1 MSRSSL
7 DATTAYYRTI
17 PGVGTLRFVL
27 GALERLWPALA
38 VRAACRLFLTPL
50 PPKWLVRSKKWG
62 SEWQRMQWPFED
74 ANVTVYAM
82 DASGPTV
89 LLAHG
94 WGGHAGQMVALA
106 NALAEAGMRPV
117 IMEMPAHGRS
127 AGLKSNLVQFARAI
141 EYVVARLG
149 DSGQLGA
156 GGDAQPVQMLVAHS
170 LGATAA
176 AFAVARSLPVERLVL
191 IAPAASPP
199 AYMRWFAQVFGLTEQ
214 TRAGLQG
221 RIEAREGVLVHHFE
235 PHMLGARVGVPLLIV
250 HDRKDT
256 INPFSDGE
264 AYVRNVK
271 GARLFATEGLG
282 HRVILKDAAA
292 IAEVVAFA
300 SGAEITYSDSSDR
313 HRLQA

>member
-7 DATTAYYRTI
+7 DATTAYYRTV

-27 GALERLWPALA
+27 GTLERLWPALA
-38 VRAACRLFLTPL
+38 IRAACRLFLTPL
-50 PPKWLVRSKKWG
+50 PPKWLARSKKWG
-62 SEWQRMQWPFED
+62 SQWQFMQWPFED
-74 ANVTVYAM
+74 ANVSVYAM
-82 DASGPTV
+82 EGNGPTV

-94 WGGHAGQMVALA
+94 WGGHAGQMHALA
-106 NALAEAGMRPV
+106 AELAEAGMRPV

-149 DSGQLGA
+149 DSGQ
-156 GGDAQPVQMLVAHS
+156 PVHVLVAHS

-176 AFAVARSLPVERLVL
+176 AFAAARSLPVERLVL
-191 IAPAASPP
+191 LAPAASPP
-199 AYMRWFAQVFGLTEQ
+199 AYMRWFAQVFGLTER

-221 RIEAREGVLVHHFE
+221 LIESREGVLVHHFE
-235 PHMLGARVGVPLLIV
+235 PRMLGARVGMPLLVV

-264 AYVRNVK
+264 AYVRHIA

-282 HRVILKDAAA
+282 HRAILKDATV
-292 IAEVVAFA
+292 IQQVVAFSSDA
-300 SGAEITYSDSSDR
+300 ITYLDSSDR
-313 HRLQA
+313 RRLQA

>member
-1 MSRSSL
+1 MSRTSL
-7 DATTAYYRTI
+7 EATTAYYRTV
-17 PGVGTLRFVL
+17 PAVGMLRFVL

-50 PPKWLVRSKKWG
+50 PPKWLARSKKWG
-62 SEWQRMQWPFED
+62 SQWRFSQWAFED
-74 ANVTVYAM
+74 ANVSVYAM
-82 DASGPTV
+82 DLAGPTV

-94 WGGHAGQMVALA
+94 WGGHAGQMHALA
-106 NALAEAGMRPV
+106 SGLAAAGMRPV

-149 DSGQLGA
+149 D
-156 GGDAQPVQMLVAHS
+156 GGQPVQVLVAHS

-176 AFAVARSLPVERLVL
+176 AFAAARSLPVQGLVL
-191 IAPAASPP
+191 VAPAASPP
-199 AYMRWFAQVFGLTEQ
+199 AYMRWFAQVFGLTER

-221 RIEAREGVLVHHFE
+221 RIESREGVLVHHFE
-235 PHMLGARVGVPLLIV
+235 PHMLGARVGMPLLVV

-264 AYVRNVK
+264 SYVRHIA

-282 HRVILKDAAA
+282 HRAVLKDATV
-292 IAEVVAFA
+292 IEQVVAF
-300 SGAEITYSDSSDR
+300 SGDAITYLDSSDR
-313 HRLQA
+313 RRLQA

>member
-7 DATTAYYRTI
+7 DATTAYYRTV

-27 GALERLWPALA
+27 GALERLWPAMA

-50 PPKWLVRSKKWG
+50 PPKWLVRAKPWG
-62 SEWQRMQWPFED
+62 KQWQQVQWPFED

-82 DASGPTV
+82 EATGPTV

-94 WGGHAGQMVALA
+94 WGGHAGQMLALA
-106 NALAEAGMRPV
+106 NGLAEAGMRPV

-149 DSGQLGA
+149 DSGQ
-156 GGDAQPVQMLVAHS
+156 PVQMLVAHS

-176 AFAVARSLPVERLVL
+176 AFAVARGLPVERVVLV
-191 IAPAASPP
+191 APAASPP
-199 AYMRWFAQVFGLTEQ
+199 AYMRWYAQVFGLTER

-221 RIEAREGVLVHHFE
+221 RIESREGVLVHHFE
-235 PHMLGARVGVPLLIV
+235 PHMLGARVLVPLLVV
-250 HDRKDT
+250 HDHKDT

-264 AYVRNVK
+264 AYVRSVK

-282 HRVILKDAAA
+282 HRAVLKDAAA

-300 SGAEITYSDSSDR
+300 SGSAITYLDSSDR
-313 HRLQA
+313 RRLQA